1 MMKVQNES
9 QKNRKGNSSIIII
22 VILIILVLG
31 LAGYICYDKFLAK
44 KENTSITNNCEAE
57 KSDKTTDDNVNNDTE
72 KSDKTTDDDVNN
84 NTENSSKQYVNK
96 VYANSNYGNTNKN
109 VEIVLFENGKC
120 VYTYVHS
127 AASKC
132 SYYIEDNKIYITR
145 TNFGVSREVTEENE
159 IFIIYNDHNNEEHII
174 LENETDQNTSLK
186 YLKVN

>member
-109 VEIVLFENGKC
+109 VEHIVRGKSTKHVKNIFEM
-120 VYTYVHS
+120 VFF
-127 AASKC
+127 
-132 SYYIEDNKIYITR
+132 I
-145 TNFGVSREVTEENE
+145 VSTSSILVTKSPVV
-159 IFIIYNDHNNEEHII
+159 
-174 LENETDQNTSLK
+174 LE
-186 YLKVN
+186 

>member
-57 KSDKTTDDNVNNDTE
+57 KSDKTTDD
-72 KSDKTTDDDVNN
+72 DVNN

-127 AASKC
+127 AASKS

>member
-44 KENTSITNNCEAE
+44 KENTSITNNCEA
-57 KSDKTTDDNVNNDTE
+57 E

-174 LENETDQNTSLK
+174 LENETDQNNSLK